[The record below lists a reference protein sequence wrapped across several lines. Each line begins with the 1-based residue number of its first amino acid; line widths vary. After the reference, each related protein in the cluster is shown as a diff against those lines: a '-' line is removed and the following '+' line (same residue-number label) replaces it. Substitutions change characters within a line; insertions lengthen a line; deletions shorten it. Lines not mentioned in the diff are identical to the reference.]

1 MGHSP
6 CLASSHASPG
16 VRRAG
21 KTFICRQLLSAL
33 VASGSSREQ
42 TLYVNLEE
50 PFLQP
55 ALSVRLL
62 DDLYET
68 YRHYLNPGD
77 PCYIVLDEVQNI
89 PGWEKWV
96 RMMLERS
103 EPAKIVVTGSSSR
116 IVQQELATVLTGRYI
131 EVRVYPLSFRE
142 FLTFRQVRI
151 ENLDIREKELTQRFS
166 EYLEFGG
173 FPTAVCTDR
182 LQMRREFLKDL
193 FDSIVTRDIG
203 ARYGLRRIQALKAAA
218 VLQFQSIPAP
228 VSVQELSRAL
238 RAAGTALS
246 PTTVNGFLAY
256 FPESL
261 LFVFVPIFSYKAKE
275 RMQYPRK
282 AYCVDTGLANAAAL
296 RFSENAGRMAE
307 NAVAMELF
315 RRYGPENVFYWK
327 GEGKEVDFAVVSDA
341 RPRLLVQV
349 AWTLD
354 AVKTKE
360 REIQG
365 LAAAMKEFGKIDA
378 LILTASGGVGAAP
391 IPGIRHQSTWRWLLG
406 ESDASNSDLPDD
418 PDLSGECAAR

>member
-1 MGHSP
+1 M
-6 CLASSHASPG
+6 
-16 VRRAG
+16 
-21 KTFICRQLLSAL
+21 
-33 VASGSSREQ
+33 
-42 TLYVNLEE
+42 
-50 PFLQP
+50 
-55 ALSVRLL
+55 
-62 DDLYET
+62 
-68 YRHYLNPGD
+68 
-77 PCYIVLDEVQNI
+77 
-89 PGWEKWV
+89 
-96 RMMLERS
+96 
-103 EPAKIVVTGSSSR
+103 IVVTGSSSR

-256 FPESL
+256 FQESL
-261 LFVFVPIFSYKAKE
+261 LFAFVPIFSYKAKE

-282 AYCVDTGLANAAAL
+282 AYCVDTGLANAAIL

-307 NAVAMELF
+307 NVVAMELF

-360 REIQG
+360 R
-365 LAAAMKEFGKIDA
+365 D
-378 LILTASGGVGAAP
+378 TGAC
-391 IPGIRHQSTWRWLLG
+391 RCDERVR
-406 ESDASNSDLPDD
+406 EN
-418 PDLSGECAAR
+418 